1 MFFFRIDLGSKH
13 GLGHYNRVAALIK
26 YLKIK
31 KYKIVIEN
39 LADGN
44 FLKKDKKNIISLY
57 TKKNRFKSETHDA
70 KIFLNI
76 IKNKNNSVVIKD
88 SYKLGYIWEKNVK
101 KYSKKLIII
110 DDYFKDKH
118 FADFYINHSPKFF
131 YPNNDYIKIL
141 KRNNRRNC
149 NFLLGPKYSLF
160 NTSYNTKET
169 VPSDF
174 VFYNG
179 GSGNLLIYEDII
191 KRLSKSKIKNFKIIL
206 IVGPYSKNYRIILK
220 KFKNY
225 KNIIILNK
233 PENILNYIKKT
244 KLFISSAGISMFE
257 SSYLKLPSLLIK
269 MHDNQNLLDED
280 YEKLGHFF
288 LLDKNDLKNTDKI
301 INLIL
306 LMFEN
311 RNQIKKMMFS
321 KNIKLKNIQ
330 LNFIKNLGNKI

>member
-13 GLGHYNRVAALIK
+13 GLGHYNRVASLIK

-39 LADGN
+39 LTDGN
-44 FLKKDKKNIISLY
+44 FLKKERKNIICLY
-57 TKKNRFKSETHDA
+57 TKKNRFKNEYLDA
-70 KIFLNI
+70 KLFSNI
-76 IKNKNNSVVIKD
+76 IKSKNNSVVIKD
-88 SYKLGYIWEKNVK
+88 SYKLGYTWEKNVK

-110 DDYFKDKH
+110 DDYFKNKH

-131 YPNNDYIKIL
+131 YPNKNYIKIL
-141 KRNNRRNC
+141 KENNKKNC
-149 NFLLGPKYSLF
+149 SFLLGPNYSLF
-160 NTSYNTKET
+160 NASYNLKET
-169 VPSDF
+169 ISSDF

-191 KRLSKSKIKNFKIIL
+191 KALSKSKIKNFKIIL
-206 IVGPYSKNYRIILK
+206 IVGPYSKNYRIIFK
-220 KFKNY
+220 KFKNS

-257 SSYLKLPSLLIK
+257 ASYLKLPSLLIK
-269 MHDNQNLLDED
+269 MNDNQNLLDED

-288 LLDKNDLKNTDKI
+288 SLDKNDLKNTDKM

-311 RNQIKKMMFS
+311 RDQIKKMMS
-321 KNIKLKNIQ
+321 SENIKLKNIQ
-330 LNFIKNLGNKI
+330 LNFIKNLRNKI